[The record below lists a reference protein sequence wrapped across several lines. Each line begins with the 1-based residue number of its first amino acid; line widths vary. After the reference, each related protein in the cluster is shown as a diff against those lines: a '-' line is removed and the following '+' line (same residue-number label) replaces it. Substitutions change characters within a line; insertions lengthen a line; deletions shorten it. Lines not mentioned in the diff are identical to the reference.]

1 MSRAPLSLADTWP
14 FSDDR
19 CDRAPILAAW
29 TRATNV
35 RRCDRGFKFRP
46 LGIRQHSHLVSP
58 PMPNEIRRV
67 VISPSHEMRTG
78 PTAFNLPV
86 CSPPRPKLPHSL
98 VQPNFDLCLHSP
110 QV

>member
-29 TRATNV
+29 TRAANV
-35 RRCDRGFKFRP
+35 RRCDGSFKFRP
-46 LGIRQHSHLVSP
+46 LGIRQDSHLVSP

-67 VISPSHEMRTG
+67 VISASHEMRTD
-78 PTAFNLPV
+78 P
-86 CSPPRPKLPHSL
+86 SPHFSSNQVHWGTNSERIVLQPRFFSNP
-98 VQPNFDLCLHSP
+98 
-110 QV
+110 